1 MTLSEALA
9 LTASRAAATGFF
21 LDFDGV
27 LAPIQEDPETVAP
40 VPGAAA
46 ALQRLAG
53 RVRRVAIISARPVE
67 FLRGRFADAP
77 GVALHG
83 LYGLEH
89 IGPDG
94 KAVALPE
101 AEAWA
106 PVMQE
111 LAARARRELPA
122 SVGVEYKRLSVAL
135 HYRTAPETRDAV
147 AAWARSQGEAR
158 GVRMERGRMVYELR
172 PPIDLDKG
180 TFVRDSIGDLAC
192 AWYFGDD
199 VPDVRAFEALRD
211 RAAVDPG
218 FAGVRVAIEN
228 PETGGELA
236 RAADL
241 VLESPHVLPGFL
253 HEVTEALPS

>member
-27 LAPIQEDPETVAP
+27 LAPIQDDPETVAP
-40 VPGAAA
+40 VPGAAS

-67 FLRGRFADAP
+67 FLRSHFADAP

-94 KAVALPE
+94 ETVTLPE
-101 AEAWA
+101 AEPWV
-106 PVMQE
+106 PMMRE
-111 LAARARRELPA
+111 LAGRARGELPA
-122 SVGVEYKRLSVAL
+122 AVGVEYKRLSVAL
-135 HYRTAPETRDAV
+135 HYRTAPAAREAV
-147 AAWARSQGEAR
+147 AEWARAQGEAR
-158 GVRMERGRMVYELR
+158 GVRVERGRMVYELR
-172 PPIDLDKG
+172 PSIDLDKG
-180 TFVRDSIGDLAC
+180 TFVRDSIRDLTC

-199 VPDVRAFEALRD
+199 LPDARAFAALSE
-211 RAAVDPG
+211 RAAGDPE
-218 FAGVRVAIEN
+218 FAGVRVAVEN

-241 VLESPHVLPGFL
+241 VLESPYVLPRL
-253 HEVTEALPS
+253 LQEVTEALPS